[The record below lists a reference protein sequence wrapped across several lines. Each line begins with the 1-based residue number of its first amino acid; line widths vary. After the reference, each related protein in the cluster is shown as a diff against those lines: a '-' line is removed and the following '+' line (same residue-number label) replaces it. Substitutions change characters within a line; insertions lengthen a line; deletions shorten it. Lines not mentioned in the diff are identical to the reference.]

1 MWDFFLFQQ
10 ISSGYLMH
18 FQTTLLEIWIYIYFL
33 ESFFKDTSPRELEL
47 KRFIEVFHI
56 CVSRKP
62 AELQV
67 LCVSPTPHKELTLSS
82 WFVILRGWITFLVP
96 DKNSIK
102 NDTLPP
108 AAFPSLQLPVT
119 NRNGVC
125 RIFHRFYFFYIK
137 SSNFP
142 GCNLLKFTK
151 LFYHSDQKKNIFSDI
166 RVSCS
171 SVNRFWH
178 PSAVTRGRKFLFY
191 FPISF
196 LLDYRRASRIS
207 LKTTGAD

>member
-33 ESFFKDTSPRELEL
+33 ESFFKDTSPRGLEL

-56 CVSRKP
+56 CVPRKP

-102 NDTLPP
+102 YDTLPP

-119 NRNGVC
+119 NRKGVC
-125 RIFHRFYFFYIK
+125 RIFHRFYLFFI
-137 SSNFP
+137 S
-142 GCNLLKFTK
+142 NLLISQGAICLNSPKFSIT
-151 LFYHSDQKKNIFSDI
+151 QIRKKKHFQ
-166 RVSCS
+166 
-171 SVNRFWH
+171 WH
-178 PSAVTRGRKFLFY
+178 PCFMFLSKSVLASVCRDTR
-191 FPISF
+191 
-196 LLDYRRASRIS
+196 
-207 LKTTGAD
+207 